1 MGAGSNPVTGPECM
15 MLTLFFLCGAY
26 AVNTLSPKLAG
37 VFQTS
42 TTVIK
47 LIPLALMMIVG
58 VAYGLINGT
67 LTENFVNNA
76 VVTGDVSSDPL
87 FAGVCATAFAYE
99 GWIIAT
105 AINAELKDSKKN
117 LPRALTI
124 GGVVI
129 VAVYLFYYIGVAG
142 GASNQDLI
150 EIGAQ
155 VAFTN
160 IFGNVL
166 GNILKLF
173 IAVSCLGTLNGLMLG
188 CSRGMYSIAVRKEGP
203 APKMFAQVDQFTN
216 MPNNS
221 SVFALIVTAGWLL
234 YFYVTNLY
242 LPGLGISGKAF
253 MFDSSELPIITIYLM
268 YLPIFIQWIRK
279 QKEESAI
286 RRFVMP
292 VLSIAGSVFMVIACI
307 FSHGMGCFW
316 YVLVFLVVMALGH
329 FVNKGR
335 K

>member
-1 MGAGSNPVTGPECM
+1 
-15 MLTLFFLCGAY
+15 
-26 AVNTLSPKLAG
+26 
-37 VFQTS
+37 
-42 TTVIK
+42 
-47 LIPLALMMIVG
+47 
-58 VAYGLINGT
+58 
-67 LTENFVNNA
+67 
-76 VVTGDVSSDPL
+76 
-87 FAGVCATAFAYE
+87 
-99 GWIIAT
+99 
-105 AINAELKDSKKN
+105 LKDSKKN
-117 LPRALTI
+117 LPRALII
-124 GGVVI
+124 GGIVI

-142 GASNQDLI
+142 GASNQELI

-203 APKMFAQVDQFTN
+203 APEMFSQVDRFTN

-221 SVFALIVTAGWLL
+221 SVFALIVTAAWLL

-242 LPGLGISGKAF
+242 LPGVGISNKAF

-292 VLSIAGSVFMVIACI
+292 VLAIAGSVFMVIACI